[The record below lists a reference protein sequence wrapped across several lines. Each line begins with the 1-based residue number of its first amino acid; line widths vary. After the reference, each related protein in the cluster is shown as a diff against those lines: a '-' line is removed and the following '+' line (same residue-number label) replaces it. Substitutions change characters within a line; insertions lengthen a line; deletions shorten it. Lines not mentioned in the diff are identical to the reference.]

1 MRALS
6 IVALAALS
14 TLPCPLAEA
23 APSRAWEAARKVHAD
38 VPILVGVDVAAVKS
52 TELFKKLVPP
62 LLEKE
67 DGKEVVEK
75 LQKTCSIDPFTAVK
89 SIVAAVDDKNDDQG
103 AFYVALA
110 GLDAGKV
117 AACVTKLAAADGKQL
132 TVSMKGGVQEMAV
145 KGETSKLYVGWI
157 GKDVV
162 VITTNPTDRALLD
175 KFMKGK
181 GKGDAGKLA
190 SKLDTSAAAWMVVLR
205 AESNPMGF
213 DMKGLYGT
221 VKVATG
227 NLAAE
232 VRVVTAN
239 AKQATD
245 TAAMVTAALPA
256 IGPKLPPAASPIL
269 KTVNVTSAGVDV
281 VATATA
287 TEKELMALLTAVLG
301 I

>member
-6 IVALAALS
+6 IVALATLS
-14 TLPCPLAEA
+14 TLVSLAEA
-23 APSRAWEAARKVHAD
+23 APSRAWAAAKKAHAE
-38 VPILVGVDVAAVKS
+38 VPILVGVDVAAVSS

-75 LQKTCSIDPFTAVK
+75 LQKHCSIDPFTAVK

-117 AACVTKLAAADGKQL
+117 AACATKLAAADGKQL
-132 TVSMKGGVQEMAV
+132 TVTTKGSVQEMTV

-157 GKDVV
+157 GKDVL
-162 VITTNPTDRALLD
+162 VITTNPTERALLD

-181 GKGDAGKLA
+181 GKGDANKLA
-190 SKLDTSAAAWMVVLR
+190 GKLDTGAAAWMVVMR
-205 AESNPMGF
+205 AEANPMGF
-213 DMKGLYGT
+213 DMKAVYGA

-227 NLAAE
+227 TLAAE
-232 VRVVTAN
+232 VRIVTGN
-239 AKQATD
+239 PKQATD
-245 TAAMVTAALPA
+245 TAAMATAALPA
-256 IGPKLPPAASPIL
+256 IGKNLPPAASAIL
-269 KTVNVTSAGVDV
+269 KTLKISSAGADV
-281 VATATA
+281 VATGTA
-287 TEKELMALLTAVLG
+287 TEKDVMALLTALLG